1 MFKKIMIG
9 LAAGVGAAAVAW
21 TGLFAY
27 TVYKLS
33 HAHSADREEGYSD
46 VDS

>member
-21 TGLFAY
+21 TGLFVY
-27 TVYKLS
+27 TVYQLS
-33 HAHSADREEGYSD
+33 HAHSADREEDDYNAES
-46 VDS
+46 